1 LSGQF
6 YDVIVVGAG
15 PAGSYIAYELASL
28 EHDVAVFEE
37 KSASG
42 LNACCTG
49 IISTECLQSLDTGKD
64 MILTEVKSAKFYS
77 PSGRCL
83 KFQTDN
89 VQAYVVDRLLLDR
102 ALASKAQ
109 AQGAQYFFSSPII
122 DILPGKDSI
131 QVEALRSG
139 PREIFSARVVVLAN
153 GFTPKLPHKLG
164 LGRIKRF
171 LIGAQAEIE
180 AKDVDEFEVYFGQG
194 IAPGAFAWL
203 VPISPNKA
211 YVGLLATSQAK
222 LCLQKFLNSL
232 SSHGR
237 ITSRDVEIGQRAIPM
252 GTLTRS
258 YGDRLLVIGDAAGQV
273 KPTTGGGI
281 CFGHLGARIA
291 AGVLREALGSDN
303 LTAGQLSRYQKQWKA
318 KMGKELSRG
327 YWARWAYARLSD
339 RQIEGIFN
347 ALDSNGMARTLL
359 SSDNF
364 SFDWHSKLILAVL
377 RRSSVYPL
385 LKIKHLFSREVSS

>member
-1 LSGQF
+1 
-6 YDVIVVGAG
+6 
-15 PAGSYIAYELASL
+15 
-28 EHDVAVFEE
+28 
-37 KSASG
+37 
-42 LNACCTG
+42 
-49 IISTECLQSLDTGKD
+49 
-64 MILTEVKSAKFYS
+64 
-77 PSGRCL
+77 
-83 KFQTDN
+83 
-89 VQAYVVDRLLLDR
+89 
-102 ALASKAQ
+102 
-109 AQGAQYFFSSPII
+109 
-122 DILPGKDSI
+122 
-131 QVEALRSG
+131 
-139 PREIFSARVVVLAN
+139 
-153 GFTPKLPHKLG
+153 
-164 LGRIKRF
+164 
-171 LIGAQAEIE
+171 
-180 AKDVDEFEVYFGQG
+180 
-194 IAPGAFAWL
+194 
-203 VPISPNKA
+203 
-211 YVGLLATSQAK
+211 
-222 LCLQKFLNSL
+222 
-232 SSHGR
+232 
-237 ITSRDVEIGQRAIPM
+237 VEIGQRAIPM

-281 CFGHLGARIA
+281 CFGHIGARIA

-364 SFDWHSKLILAVL
+364 SFDWHSKLILTVL